1 MAGGMVGAIEREG
14 TEDILDNVGGGRG
27 KGNLVVIV
35 VALGSM
41 QLMMASC
48 KKEVAV
54 EGTDWG
60 YGGNCRLRQTFF
72 V

>member
-41 QLMMASC
+41 
-48 KKEVAV
+48 
-54 EGTDWG
+54 
-60 YGGNCRLRQTFF
+60 
-72 V
+72 